1 MRFTDEALLDAWLAK
16 GGRFEGETQEMALIP
31 KDALV
36 ALLHALTA
44 VPERAMLVEPR
55 TIQAGHPGV
64 PDKVWRL
71 AQRLANELGSMDLS
85 GAPAHG

>member
-1 MRFTDEALLDAWLAK
+1 MRFTDEALLGAWRER

-36 ALLHALTA
+36 AFLQELTA
-44 VPERAMLVEPR
+44 VPERGMVVEPR
-55 TIQAGHPGV
+55 TIHAGHPGV

-71 AQRLANELGSMDLS
+71 AQRLANELGSMPLP
-85 GAPAHG
+85 GEAAHG